1 MNILVKSSASILI
14 ALGLS
19 LSAASAMAADTT
31 SPTYQVKNASGGV
44 ISAGAKE
51 FRKGN
56 FRKSIM
62 YSNAALKSSLSK
74 RRQAIAHSNLCAA
87 YAELGDYT
95 KANQA
100 CTEALTLRADY
111 PPAVANKAALKI
123 QLSVLQP

>member
-19 LSAASAMAADTT
+19 LSATSAMAADTT
-31 SPTYQVKNASGGV
+31 SPIYQVKNASGGV

-56 FRKSIM
+56 FKKSIT

-74 RRQAIAHSNLCAA
+74 RRQAIAQSNLCAA
-87 YAELGDYT
+87 YAELGDFNKAGKACT
-95 KANQA
+95 KA
-100 CTEALTLRADY
+100 LVLRPGYA
-111 PPAVANKAALKI
+111 PAAANKAALTI
-123 QLSVLQP
+123 QLAAIQN